1 MLATRGMHP
10 CPLPD
15 WYPYTTD
22 TSSVR
27 LLTDEGKPSPELSEE
42 PARTLAELEA
52 ALHAR
57 AGHLGER
64 ELQHLQVMEAMQR
77 WRR

>member
-1 MLATRGMHP
+1 MHP
-10 CPLPD
+10 CPLPS
-15 WYPYTTD
+15 WYLYTRD

-27 LLTDEGKPSPELSEE
+27 LLTDEGEPSPELREE
-42 PARTLAELEA
+42 PARTLAELAA
-52 ALHAR
+52 ALHAK

-64 ELQHLQVMEAMQR
+64 ELHHLQVMVAMQR

>member
-1 MLATRGMHP
+1 MHEQ
-10 CPLPD
+10 PLSS
-15 WYPYTTD
+15 WYLYTTD

-27 LLTDEGKPSPELSEE
+27 LLTDEGSPSPELSEE
-42 PARTLAELEA
+42 PARTLAELA
-52 ALHAR
+52 SVLHAK

-64 ELQHLQVMEAMQR
+64 ELQHLQVMVAMQR